1 MSALMNQVFTN
12 DRHEAVREEV
22 RAFAEQHVR
31 PRVAQMEDSRAVDH
45 ELSAAIARR
54 GWIGATIPAEY
65 GGMEIGHLGKTIIIE
80 ELSRVSAAMGAMA
93 QASQLGVAKILHFG
107 TDAQRRR
114 WLPPIATGECLPTI
128 AVTEPESGGHV
139 LGMSGNAVRQG
150 DHYILNARKVFV
162 GNSHVGHVHGVVV
175 RTGPG
180 SRGLSAFLVEYD
192 RPGVRLEPLDPTM
205 GLHGFSFGEIVMEN
219 CRIPVENRLG
229 QEGEGLDVAY
239 SSSTLYGRPN
249 LTAVALG
256 IHQAIVE
263 DTVAYCQQRRLY
275 DAPIHEISSIKVRL
289 GDMQSRLMT
298 ARLAAYH
305 AVYLL
310 DQGLPCDTE
319 LMNAK
324 LVNVEFAIDSAR
336 AAMDI
341 VGARGL
347 QTRYRIERYLRD
359 AYHVLA
365 PAGTADIQRL
375 RLAEAALNVDRGQW
389 SARFSKEV
397 RVRDSGLV

>member
-1 MSALMNQVFTN
+1 MNQVFTN

-31 PRVAQMEDSRAVDH
+31 PRVAQMEDSREVDH

-65 GGMEIGHLGKTIIIE
+65 GGMELGHLGKTIIIE
-80 ELSRVSAAMGAMA
+80 ELSRVSGAMGAMV

-107 TDAQRRR
+107 TEAQRRR
-114 WLPPIATGECLPTI
+114 WLPPIATGNCLPTI

-139 LGMSGNAVRQG
+139 LGMSGNAVRDG

-180 SRGLSAFLVEYD
+180 SKGLSAFLVEYD

-375 RLAEAALNVDRGQW
+375 RLAEAALNIDRGQW

>member
-31 PRVAQMEDSRAVDH
+31 PRVAQMEDSRDVDH
-45 ELSAAIARR
+45 ELSTAIARR

-80 ELSRVSAAMGAMA
+80 ELARVSAAMGAMA

-107 TDAQRRR
+107 TEAQRRR
-114 WLPPIATGECLPTI
+114 WLPPIATGHCLPTI

-139 LGMSGNAVRQG
+139 LGMSGNAVRDG
-150 DHYILNARKVFV
+150 DHYVLNARKVFV

-180 SRGLSAFLVEYD
+180 SKGLSAFLVEYD
-192 RPGVRLEPLDPTM
+192 RPGVRLEPLAPTM

-229 QEGEGLDVAY
+229 GEGEGLDVAY

-341 VGARGL
+341 IGARGL